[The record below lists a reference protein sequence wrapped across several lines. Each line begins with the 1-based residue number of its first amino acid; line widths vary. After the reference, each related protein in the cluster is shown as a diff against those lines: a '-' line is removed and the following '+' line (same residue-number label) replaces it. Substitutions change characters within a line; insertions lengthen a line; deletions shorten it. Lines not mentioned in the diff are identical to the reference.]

1 MADYDESYKL
11 LFSHPEMVRDLLL
24 GFVHEEWVKE
34 LDFTTLERVS
44 GSYVSDDL
52 RERENDV
59 VWRLK
64 RSGDWMYIYLLI
76 EFQSKPDP
84 WMALRILVYMGLLY
98 QDLVKKRGL
107 TKTGKLP
114 PVFPLVLYNG
124 EKPWNSPLEVS
135 ELIEALPGGLML
147 YRPSLRYMLIDEG
160 RYAESE
166 LSSSGNLAVALVQ
179 LENSR
184 AVPELRA
191 VLKTLNQWL
200 YAPEQASLRRAF
212 SVWVNRTLLPAK
224 LPGIALPDATDL
236 NEVNTMLAERVV
248 EWTEQGKAE
257 GRGEGRVEGREEG
270 REEWL
275 VEVREG
281 GLVEGEAIF
290 LARQLEIKYGPL
302 NQAIKTKL
310 SAADAEQLLLWG
322 ERVLTAASL
331 EEIFAEK

>member
-24 GFVHEEWVKE
+24 GFVHEEWVKG

-224 LPGIALPDATDL
+224 LPGIALPDAADL

-248 EWTEQGKAE
+248 EWTEQWKA
-257 GRGEGRVEGREEG
+257 EGRVEGREEG
-270 REEWL
+270 REE
-275 VEVREG
+275 